1 LQVHEL
7 AVDRGD
13 LRGRREPQSGIGA
26 VASGK
31 VAATVAAGVRMISN
45 RSVESDIAAD
55 AIVAGIGGIA
65 DRNVMAA
72 DAAGIRGVSGRDV
85 GAGRTVRIG

>member
-1 LQVHEL
+1 
-7 AVDRGD
+7 
-13 LRGRREPQSGIGA
+13 
-26 VASGK
+26 
-31 VAATVAAGVRMISN
+31 MISN